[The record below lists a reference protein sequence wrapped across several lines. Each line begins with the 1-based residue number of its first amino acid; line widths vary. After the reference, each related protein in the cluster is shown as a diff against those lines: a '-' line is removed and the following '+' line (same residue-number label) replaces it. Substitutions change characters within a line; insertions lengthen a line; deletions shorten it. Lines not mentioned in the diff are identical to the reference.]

1 MKKTFTF
8 FMFLCLLSCS
18 KYEISEETE
27 QISDIDSKDY
37 SVGYSVVS
45 QMLTQT
51 KSDAATLEISPY
63 VCDSDTLFYIANYDN
78 GWKIIANDQRVSP
91 VLAQDNT
98 GQFNIEKIDNDNLNY
113 WIQLIADYIKSFSL
127 GEKDEEVRDNI
138 SFWESFPEI
147 KIKNFLAKQPI
158 TKDVF
163 DSLDG
168 ETYAWARELV
178 STTSNTTTNNVEPLT
193 YTYWGQDWPWNNT
206 LTFTFEQ
213 SGETVTFPAG
223 CVPVALG
230 QLFYFLHYN
239 IGKPSGINYNFYLQ
253 GYTQIG
259 STYYFNFVPMDYDNP
274 SSRWDAMA
282 LWNYNPDTVSNDF
295 IYVSEYLQYIGNV
308 LGVGYSMA
316 GSGVPNISS
325 SIFSSNGI
333 TYSNSSYN
341 SNTVETYIRAG
352 QPVMIV
358 GYSNGGN
365 GHCWLINGIIQ
376 RTTQTTNRYRWYRLP
391 DGTYSAPP
399 ANTSY
404 FTEYQA
410 YALDPNLYDGKI
422 QVEQS
427 SYTQK
432 MWKMNW
438 GAEGAYDSGEYG
450 LYANWGPGGNGP
462 YNQNL
467 QIYYNFQ

>member
-1 MKKTFTF
+1 MKKVTAI
-8 FMFLCLLSCS
+8 FMLLCLVSCS
-18 KYEISEETE
+18 KYVITEEIEKVP
-27 QISDIDSKDY
+27 DIDSKDY

-51 KSDAATLEISPY
+51 KSNSAILEISPY

-98 GQFNIEKIDNDNLNY
+98 GQFIIEEIDNDNLNY
-113 WIQLIADYIKSFSL
+113 WIQSTVDYIKSFNV
-127 GEKDEEVRDNI
+127 GENDEAVKDNI
-138 SFWESFPEI
+138 AFWESFPEI
-147 KIKNFLAKQPI
+147 KIKNILANQPK
-158 TKDVF
+158 TKDLF
-163 DSLDG
+163 DSLNA
-168 ETYAWARELV
+168 ETYAWARELL
-178 STTSNTTTNNVEPLT
+178 STTSNTTTNNVNPLT
-193 YTYWGQDWPWNNT
+193 DTFWGQDWPWNNT
-206 LTFTFEQ
+206 LTFTFQ
-213 SGETVTFPAG
+213 QTGETVSFPAG

-230 QLFYFLHYN
+230 QLFYFLHYS
-239 IGKPSGINYNFYLQ
+239 IGKPSGIYYNFYLQ

-259 STYYFNFVPMDYDNP
+259 STYYFNFVPMYYDNP
-274 SSRWDAMA
+274 STRWDAMS
-282 LWNYNPDTVSNDF
+282 LWNYNPNTISNDF

-308 LGVGYSMA
+308 LGVGYSVL
-316 GSGVPNISS
+316 GSGVPTISS

-333 TYSNSSYN
+333 TYNSSSYN
-341 SNTVETYIRAG
+341 ANTVETYIRAG
-352 QPVMIV
+352 QPVMII
-358 GYSNGGN
+358 GYTNNGGA
-365 GHCWLINGIIQ
+365 HCWLINGIIQ
-376 RTTQTTNRYRWYRLP
+376 RTTQTTSRYRWYRLP

-404 FTEYQA
+404 YTETQA

-422 QVEQS
+422 QVELS
-427 SYTQK
+427 SNTQK

-438 GAEGAYDSGEYG
+438 GASGEYDTGEYG
-450 LYANWGPGGNGP
+450 LFAPWNPNGNGP